1 MRISH
6 VFIVAL
12 IVGLLALGTTIAISR
27 LMLHQSAPPITG
39 WYERRAASSEWEYR
53 LEGKKVCDLSKVP
66 NKEAWLLDC
75 NGGFV
80 QAYRSAEEA
89 KAEVDWVEK
98 ALKGGVAR

>member
-1 MRISH
+1 M
-6 VFIVAL
+6 
-12 IVGLLALGTTIAISR
+12 
-27 LMLHQSAPPITG
+27 
-39 WYERRAASSEWEYR
+39 
-53 LEGKKVCDLSKVP
+53 EGKKVCDLSKVP